1 MNERTR
7 WLTELAARSQ
17 RRTVSSFIE
26 WAVSEV
32 LRVTHLR
39 DSETRSI
46 LAVGNDLWD
55 ADEADRVMKLA
66 ASYPELLSFE
76 EQKAWK
82 SVRECSAF
90 WRRYDHGAASSSEG
104 SHTFRADA
112 SGLQWDPD
120 NIDDLLLPLVREH
133 WATIG
138 AVARGELDASAL
150 PTRELDGR
158 DHAWREEA

>member
-1 MNERTR
+1 MDEKTR
-7 WLTELAARSQ
+7 WLVELAARSQ
-17 RRTVSSFIE
+17 RRTASSFVE
-26 WAVSEV
+26 WCVNEV

-82 SVRECSAF
+82 LVRECSAF

-104 SHTFRADA
+104 PHTYQVDA
-112 SGLQWDPD
+112 SGLQWDSG
-120 NIDDLLLPLVREH
+120 NSNDLLPPLVREH

-138 AVARGELDASAL
+138 AVARGELHKAGDFN
-150 PTRELDGR
+150 EKKIG
-158 DHAWREEA
+158 